1 MQALALLSATLIAC
15 SFSGSPNGS
24 GGEPADAAPTDA
36 SDPDSSGPAPFLD
49 GWNRRRVIEV
59 GVASEEQTNFP
70 VLVSIPNGIVVAS
83 ELRFTRADGTSQLDH
98 ETIVPTALTAPQL
111 AWVRLPKLLAERPTR
126 LFVYY
131 DNPAAGSASTPPSVW
146 IDFAGV
152 WHLEESAPDSSVDDL
167 YVDATNQNPGD
178 DIVDTANEL
187 GQVGFA
193 CTLDAARTD
202 RVAITRRDPWGF
214 DDGGLDNG
222 LSSMTISAWVRFVDI
237 AGTSNFKTIVMRGA
251 QNNGSAGSWFLYD
264 LVQNQFRF
272 FLGNGTSRL
281 IGLSNTIPALDGL
294 GWKHVVAVVDR
305 GLAEDRVSFYLNG
318 EAVGFTASNLVAN
331 TPTSGTNDVGIGA
344 QPNTGNAPWNGAID
358 EVSIS
363 SVARSAEWAKL
374 TYENQN
380 DPSAFAA
387 LGSEET
393 APELF

>member
-1 MQALALLSATLIAC
+1 
-15 SFSGSPNGS
+15 
-24 GGEPADAAPTDA
+24 
-36 SDPDSSGPAPFLD
+36 
-49 GWNRRRVIEV
+49 
-59 GVASEEQTNFP
+59 
-70 VLVSIPNGIVVAS
+70 
-83 ELRFTRADGTSQLDH
+83 
-98 ETIVPTALTAPQL
+98 
-111 AWVRLPKLLAERPTR
+111 
-126 LFVYY
+126 
-131 DNPAAGSASTPPSVW
+131 
-146 IDFAGV
+146 
-152 WHLEESAPDSSVDDL
+152 
-167 YVDATNQNPGD
+167 
-178 DIVDTANEL
+178 
-187 GQVGFA
+187 
-193 CTLDAARTD
+193 
-202 RVAITRRDPWGF
+202 
-214 DDGGLDNG
+214 
-222 LSSMTISAWVRFVDI
+222 MTISAWVRFVDI

-374 TYENQN
+374 TYENQER
-380 DPSAFAA
+380 SVGLCRAW
-387 LGSEET
+387 E
-393 APELF
+393 